1 MFKYTIT
8 NGGGV
13 MVFEEFDPF
22 YEIERLHR
30 RLNEL
35 TRRLSEPLREPW
47 RVWREELRY
56 ETFPVDLSD
65 TDGELVLKADLPGF
79 EKDDLKVRLTED
91 SVEITA
97 EKKREKKEITKTMY
111 RRERAMGS
119 LKRFLTL
126 PVKIDPESADAE
138 FKNGVLTIRMKKKEV
153 KKGKEIK
160 IK

>member
-1 MFKYTIT
+1 MASD
-8 NGGGV
+8 
-13 MVFEEFDPF
+13 EFDPF

-47 RVWREELRY
+47 RIWEKELKY

-79 EKDDLKVRLTED
+79 EKDDLRVRVTED
-91 SVEITA
+91 SVEIVA
-97 EKKREKKEITKTMY
+97 ERKREKKEITKTMY
-111 RRERAMGS
+111 RRERVMGN

-126 PVKIDPESADAE
+126 PVKIDPESVDAE
-138 FKNGVLTIRMKKKEV
+138 FKNGVLTLRMKKKEV

>member
-8 NGGGV
+8 RGDI
-13 MVFEEFDPF
+13 MTFDEFDPF

-35 TRRLSEPLREPW
+35 TRRLSESFREPW
-47 RVWREELRY
+47 RVWSEELRY

-79 EKDDLKVRLTED
+79 EKDDLRVRVTED
-91 SVEITA
+91 SVEIVA
-97 EKKREKKEITKTMY
+97 ERKREKKEITKTMY
-111 RRERAMGS
+111 RRERVMGN
-119 LKRFLTL
+119 LKRFLAL
-126 PVKIDPESADAE
+126 PVKIDPESVDAE
-138 FKNGVLTIRMKKKEV
+138 FKNGVLTLRMKKKEV